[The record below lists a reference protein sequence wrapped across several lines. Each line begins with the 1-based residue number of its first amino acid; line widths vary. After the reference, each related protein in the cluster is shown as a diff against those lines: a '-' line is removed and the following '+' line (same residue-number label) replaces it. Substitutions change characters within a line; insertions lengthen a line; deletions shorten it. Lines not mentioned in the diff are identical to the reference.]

1 MQIMPNN
8 FIFCRSCGHRIA
20 HDSQFCGECGTQ
32 VATDPSIKLPA
43 LLSSQTSRLSKF
55 FASHASLSLV
65 TLLVFSGLLIATL
78 PVGWAYA
85 QMHWQNRSGASAT
98 ADSRSLGDAS
108 MAIARCNPI
117 LVYFED
123 SASVTAVASLL
134 ASLDASI
141 AFGPNENGAFE
152 VAVSTRSGIGAVR
165 VMEALNKATGL
176 VMTASLR
183 QRCVR

>member
-1 MQIMPNN
+1 MKSS
-8 FIFCRSCGHRIA
+8 FCTACGHSLAAAAR
-20 HDSQFCGECGTQ
+20 FCDTCGQAVSAPPQTLP
-32 VATDPSIKLPA
+32 VAAPPA
-43 LLSSQTSRLSKF
+43 RAAILGNF

-85 QMHWQNRSGASAT
+85 QMQWQNRSGASAA
-98 ADSRSLGDAS
+98 ADSRSVGDAS
-108 MAIARCNPI
+108 MAMARCNPI

-152 VAVSTRSGIGAVR
+152 VAVSTRSGVGPVR